1 MLAFNESDRLRFLEE
16 LCILD
21 TEAEKQFDQITQLA
35 ANIYDVPIALI
46 SLVDHQRQ
54 WFKSKIGLDVCQTDR
69 DVAFCSHALSEP
81 DLMMVPDA
89 RLDPRFRHNPLVTHD
104 PNVIF
109 YAGAVLRPDR
119 INPIGTLCIIDHS
132 PRSYSLAEMR
142 NLRFL
147 ADQVEELIR
156 LYQIESQLEKAKLE
170 CVSSIRHDSHAH
182 IKSSLSETNTTRD
195 DGKNDGSFTYSR

>member
-1 MLAFNESDRLRFLEE
+1 MAFNESDRLRFLKE
-16 LCILD
+16 LHILD
-21 TEAEKQFDQITQLA
+21 TEAEKHFDQITQLA
-35 ANIYDVPIALI
+35 ADFYHVPIALI
-46 SLVDHQRQ
+46 SLVDEHRQ
-54 WFKSKIGLDVCQTDR
+54 WFKSKIGLDVYQTDR
-69 DVAFCSHALSEP
+69 DIAFCSHALSEP
-81 DLMMVPDA
+81 ELMLIPDA
-89 RLDPRFRHNPLVTHD
+89 RLDPRFRDNPLVTHD
-104 PNVIF
+104 PKVVF

-119 INPIGTLCIIDHS
+119 MNPIGTLCIIDHS

-182 IKSSLSETNTTRD
+182 KKTSLSETNTTHD
-195 DGKNDGSFTYSR
+195 DE

>member
-1 MLAFNESDRLRFLEE
+1 MAFNESDRLRFLKE
-16 LCILD
+16 LYILD
-21 TEAEKQFDQITQLA
+21 TEAEKHFDQITQLA
-35 ANIYDVPIALI
+35 ADFYHVPIALI
-46 SLVDHQRQ
+46 SLVDEHRQ
-54 WFKSKIGLDVCQTDR
+54 WFKSKIGLDVYQTDR
-69 DVAFCSHALSEP
+69 DIAFCSHALSEP
-81 DLMMVPDA
+81 ELMLIPDA
-89 RLDPRFRHNPLVTHD
+89 RLDPRFRDNPLVTHD
-104 PNVIF
+104 PKVVF

-119 INPIGTLCIIDHS
+119 MNPIGTLCIIDHS

-182 IKSSLSETNTTRD
+182 KKTSLSETDATRD
-195 DGKNDGSFTYSR
+195 DE